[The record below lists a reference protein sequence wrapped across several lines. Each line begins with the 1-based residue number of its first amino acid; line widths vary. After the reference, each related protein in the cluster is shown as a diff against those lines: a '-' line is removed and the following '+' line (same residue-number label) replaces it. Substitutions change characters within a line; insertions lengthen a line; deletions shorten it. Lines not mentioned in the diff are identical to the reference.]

1 MDTMKFPSTKRDIPT
16 ISQLEELKIMAC
28 GNAAERLLRLRDSDR
43 NIHCDYCE
51 CAIYCEDDSFCA
63 IQKCIDFVK
72 KVSV

>member
-1 MDTMKFPSTKRDIPT
+1 MREIPT

-28 GNAAERLLRLRDSDR
+28 AKAGGSLLRLRTSDTDT
-43 NIHCDYCE
+43 ICDYCE

-72 KVSV
+72 KVRA